1 MLRTRP
7 AHNREGGSPTERARV
22 MVLGDVAD
30 SQGWAGGG
38 RRAARAGGGSKR
50 AVGVSEGSEG
60 GQGGK
65 ALPGP
70 PQATGR

>member
-7 AHNREGGSPTERARV
+7 AHNREGGSPTER
-22 MVLGDVAD
+22 VLGDVAD
-30 SQGWAGGG
+30 SQGWAGSG
-38 RRAARAGGGSKR
+38 RRAAGGEGGGGSKR

>member
-7 AHNREGGSPTERARV
+7 AHNREGGSPTER
-22 MVLGDVAD
+22 VLGDVAD

-38 RRAARAGGGSKR
+38 RRAAGGGSKR

-60 GQGGK
+60 GRGGK

-70 PQATGR
+70 RQATAR